1 MYFSVLHGLSQTLNN
16 KLQKLQYHAAR
27 VIITKSR
34 YDASAGPLLNM
45 LGWDRVLIS
54 LIKQKAVV
62 MSKTLNNQMPPYVQD
77 MFSVRDF
84 YYNIRRSERT
94 SCMYPKPGTEYL
106 ERNLGCSGAVLWNGL
121 PYELCKP
128 LTLTRFKKGRLIF
141 INRHSHG
148 KHVNLQY
155 FRF

>member
-1 MYFSVLHGLSQTLNN
+1 MYFSVLNGLSQTLNN
-16 KLQKLQYHAAR
+16 KLQKLQYCTAR

-77 MFSVRDF
+77 IMFSVCDF
-84 YYNIRRSERT
+84 YYNIRRSENILHV
-94 SCMYPKPGTEYL
+94 PK
-106 ERNLGCSGAVLWNGL
+106 
-121 PYELCKP
+121 
-128 LTLTRFKKGRLIF
+128 TRD
-141 INRHSHG
+141 
-148 KHVNLQY
+148 
-155 FRF
+155 